1 MNDFGNIWLPYADRF
16 YRVAFHLLESGPDA
30 EDAVQELYLKLWKAR
45 GSLGNVGNPAAYGI
59 SVLKNIC
66 IDRIRKRTI
75 RHADPLEKAPPLQ
88 DAPPE
93 TRSELKD
100 TLRYLMNEM
109 EKLPQKQR
117 DVLRMRT
124 IEGMEYKE
132 IAQRTGLSQVHI
144 RVLIAQA
151 RKTLKSRL

>member
-75 RHADPLEKAPPLQ
+75 RHAEPLEKAPPLQ

>member
-1 MNDFGNIWLPYADRF
+1 MNDFSNIWLPYADRF
-16 YRVAFHLLESGPDA
+16 YRVAFHLLESEPDA

-75 RHADPLEKAPPLQ
+75 RHAEPLEKAPPLQ

-93 TRSELKD
+93 TRSEHKD

-124 IEGMEYKE
+124 IEGLEYKE

>member
-1 MNDFGNIWLPYADRF
+1 MNDFSNIWLPYADRF
-16 YRVAFHLLESGPDA
+16 YRVAFHLLESEPDA

-75 RHADPLEKAPPLQ
+75 RHAEPLEKAPPLQ

-100 TLRYLMNEM
+100 TLAYLLKEM

-124 IEGMEYKE
+124 IEGLEYKE

>member
-1 MNDFGNIWLPYADRF
+1 MNDFSNIWLPYADRF
-16 YRVAFHLLESGPDA
+16 YRVAFHLLESEPDA

-75 RHADPLEKAPPLQ
+75 RHAEPLEKAPPLQ
-88 DAPPE
+88 DDPPE

-124 IEGMEYKE
+124 IEGLEYKE

>member
-16 YRVAFHLLESGPDA
+16 YRVAFHLLESEPDA

-75 RHADPLEKAPPLQ
+75 RQAEPLEKAPPLQ

-124 IEGMEYKE
+124 IEGLEYKE

>member
-1 MNDFGNIWLPYADRF
+1 M
-16 YRVAFHLLESGPDA
+16 
-30 EDAVQELYLKLWKAR
+30 
-45 GSLGNVGNPAAYGI
+45 
-59 SVLKNIC
+59 
-66 IDRIRKRTI
+66 
-75 RHADPLEKAPPLQ
+75 EKAPPLQ

-124 IEGMEYKE
+124 IEGLEYKE

>member
-1 MNDFGNIWLPYADRF
+1 MNDFSNIWLPYADRF
-16 YRVAFHLLESGPDA
+16 YRVAFHLLESEPDA

-75 RHADPLEKAPPLQ
+75 RHAEPLEKAPPLQ

-124 IEGMEYKE
+124 IEGLEYKE

>member
-1 MNDFGNIWLPYADRF
+1 MNDFSNIWLPYADRF
-16 YRVAFHLLESGPDA
+16 YRVAFHLLESEPDA

-75 RHADPLEKAPPLQ
+75 RQAEPLEKAPPLQ

-124 IEGMEYKE
+124 IEGLEYKE
-132 IAQRTGLSQVHI
+132 ISQRTGLSQVHI

>member
-75 RHADPLEKAPPLQ
+75 RHAEPLEKAPPLQ

-93 TRSELKD
+93 IRSELKD

-124 IEGMEYKE
+124 IEGLEYKE

>member
-1 MNDFGNIWLPYADRF
+1 MNDFSNIWLPYADRF

-75 RHADPLEKAPPLQ
+75 RHAEPLEKAPPLP

-124 IEGMEYKE
+124 IEGLEYKE